1 MFAAKNELFTRPS
14 GGGYQISRSLRFNAA
29 DSNTLTRTP
38 ATAGSYY
45 YLQSGV
51 GNEYMGREIIVYAD
65 KLENVDTYDAVA
77 DNNEIETIAD
87 NILDFSESNPFG
99 EDNF

>member
-1 MFAAKNELFTRPS
+1 MP
-14 GGGYQISRSLRFNAA
+14 
-29 DSNTLTRTP
+29 TP

-45 YLQSGV
+45 YLQQGV

>member
-1 MFAAKNELFTRPS
+1 
-14 GGGYQISRSLRFNAA
+14 
-29 DSNTLTRTP
+29 
-38 ATAGSYY
+38 
-45 YLQSGV
+45 
-51 GNEYMGREIIVYAD
+51 MGREIIVYAD